1 MADIFSD
8 NSYFPWFPDFY
19 LTKGG
24 GMFGNR
30 KQEEFLYFRASLG
43 SPIRFYSDQKG

>member
-1 MADIFSD
+1 MAHIFSD
-8 NSYFPWFPDFY
+8 ISFFPWFPDFY

-24 GMFGNR
+24 GSVLQPEAGGVP
-30 KQEEFLYFRASLG
+30 LLSLG